1 MKLHFKFLA
10 VLAAFVLV
18 LSAGADDTFPTL
30 KANGST
36 YTNVTVTAVTATDIY
51 FSYDGG
57 MSNVKLESL
66 SPELQEHFHYNAANA
81 AAQEKQQALANAGY
95 LAYRAL
101 RWERDLPEAL
111 ARAGSENK
119 HVLMEFANSEWH
131 GRSMKLEQEVF
142 ATYQFAYYA
151 QSNLV
156 LLRIEFPHD
165 DRGYDHLRW
174 ANDQLAGRFNV
185 NVHPTCILLD
195 SSGRELGRQVG
206 YPEGGPAAFM
216 AWLEGFGPI
225 AAQSPV
231 TTTPI
236 PLPATATPATIA
248 SVTPPAATTQV
259 TAFVTRLN
267 AVMVPKFGPKWYL
280 IACIPSSLVLLFLTL
295 RRIGKARQ
303 NL

>member
-1 MKLHFKFLA
+1 MKLYFKFLA
-10 VLAAFVLV
+10 VLAPFVLV

-30 KANGST
+30 KANGSI

-51 FSYDGG
+51 FSYEGG
-57 MSNVKLESL
+57 MGNVKLESL

-95 LAYRAL
+95 LAYRAQ

-119 HVLMEFANSEWH
+119 HVLMEFAGSEWH

-142 ATYQFAYYA
+142 ATCQFAYYA

-165 DRGYDHLRW
+165 DRGYDHLRR

-216 AWLEGFGPI
+216 AWLEGFGPP
-225 AAQSPV
+225 AVQPPA
-231 TTTPI
+231 TTT
-236 PLPATATPATIA
+236 LGAIA